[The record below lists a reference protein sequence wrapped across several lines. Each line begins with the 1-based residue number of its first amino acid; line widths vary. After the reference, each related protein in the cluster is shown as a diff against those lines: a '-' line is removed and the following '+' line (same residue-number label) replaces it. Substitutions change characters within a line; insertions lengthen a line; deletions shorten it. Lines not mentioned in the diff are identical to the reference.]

1 MKNVQSDAG
10 KTKFK
15 TWLCD
20 PISLQV
26 CFHHLPMLVSQ
37 CICAYA
43 GSKKRAQRK
52 KKQMAEKQRERNG
65 LQLQF

>member
-1 MKNVQSDAG
+1 MKNTQSDTC

-20 PISLQV
+20 PTSVQV
-26 CFHHLPMLVSQ
+26 SFHHFQMPASQ
-37 CICAYA
+37 CICACV

-52 KKQMAEKQRERNG
+52 KKQTGEEQRERNG